1 MLKYI
6 IRRIILAIPVLLGV
20 SVVSFMIISLAPG
33 DFLDSYRLN
42 PAVNA
47 DQVKN
52 LERQFGLD
60 KSPVVQYFLWLRNM
74 LQGEWGQSFTYQIPV
89 WDLIWRRVGATL
101 LLSITTFI
109 FTWGIGIPL
118 GIYAALHQYSLGDQ
132 IVGVIGFI
140 GLSIPNFFFAL
151 LFLFFAAR
159 TGGKIFPVGGFI
171 SLDYDTFPVWKK
183 ALDIFWHVLGPMIT
197 LGTSGLAGT
206 MRIMR
211 GQLLDELKQDYVEFA
226 RAKGMPENV
235 VIYKHALRNAINP
248 IITALGFSISGL
260 LGGAVLTE
268 NVFGWPGMGQL
279 IIEALLQQ
287 DIFVIM
293 ANLMLVSLMLVIG
306 NLIADILLAAVDP
319 RVRLRLG

>member
-1 MLKYI
+1 
-6 IRRIILAIPVLLGV
+6 
-20 SVVSFMIISLAPG
+20 
-33 DFLDSYRLN
+33 
-42 PAVNA
+42 
-47 DQVKN
+47 
-52 LERQFGLD
+52 
-60 KSPVVQYFLWLRNM
+60 
-74 LQGEWGQSFTYQIPV
+74 
-89 WDLIWRRVGATL
+89 
-101 LLSITTFI
+101 
-109 FTWGIGIPL
+109 
-118 GIYAALHQYSLGDQ
+118 
-132 IVGVIGFI
+132 
-140 GLSIPNFFFAL
+140 
-151 LFLFFAAR
+151 
-159 TGGKIFPVGGFI
+159 
-171 SLDYDTFPVWKK
+171 
-183 ALDIFWHVLGPMIT
+183 
-197 LGTSGLAGT
+197 
-206 MRIMR
+206 MR

-293 ANLMLVSLMLVIG
+293 ANIMLASVLLVIG